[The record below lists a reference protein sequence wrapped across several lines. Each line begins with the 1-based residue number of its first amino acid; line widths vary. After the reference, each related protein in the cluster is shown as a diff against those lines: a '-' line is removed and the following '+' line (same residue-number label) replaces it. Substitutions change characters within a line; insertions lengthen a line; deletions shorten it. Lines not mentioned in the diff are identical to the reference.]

1 MHDSRLYIKLNQRW
15 IYITQ
20 CTLHCT
26 CMFIWYFWMLSYII
40 NCSQHLYTYVCLVI
54 CLWQQLNFTR
64 KLMWFWFFYKSFS
77 LLRKGKDTNRILP
90 CTDLYFLLHF
100 ILMIDQL
107 TKFRLSFTEMENIVR
122 NLMKI
127 LNENLHEKIEIVDWD
142 FAKKN
147 LITFVKISISATFCN
162 DFQTTV
168 SYKI

>member
-1 MHDSRLYIKLNQRW
+1 MHESRPYIKLNQRL
-15 IYITQ
+15 IYVIQ

-77 LLRKGKDTNRILP
+77 LLRKGKDTNKILP

-147 LITFVKISISATFCN
+147 LIKLVKISKSATFCN
-162 DFQTTV
+162 DFQATV

>member
-1 MHDSRLYIKLNQRW
+1 MHESRPYIKLNRRL
-15 IYITQ
+15 IYVIQ

-77 LLRKGKDTNRILP
+77 LLRKGKGTNKILP

-107 TKFRLSFTEMENIVR
+107 TKFRLSFTEMENIVK

-127 LNENLHEKIEIVDWD
+127 LMKIFMKKLKLLIEISQRRTSLHLS
-142 FAKKN
+142 K
-147 LITFVKISISATFCN
+147 
-162 DFQTTV
+162 
-168 SYKI
+168 

>member
-1 MHDSRLYIKLNQRW
+1 MHDSRRHTKLNQRW

-26 CMFIWYFWMLSYII
+26 CMFIWYFWMLSFII

-77 LLRKGKDTNRILP
+77 LLRKGKDTNKILP

-107 TKFRLSFTEMENIVR
+107 TKFRLSFTEMENIVKT
-122 NLMKI
+122 LMKI
-127 LNENLHEKIEIVDWD
+127 LMKI
-142 FAKKN
+142 FMKKLKL
-147 LITFVKISISATFCN
+147 LIKISQRRTPLNLS
-162 DFQTTV
+162 
-168 SYKI
+168 K